1 MLDDVFA
8 RFGNAGTQGR
18 RQGILGQTRVEVA
31 KVRRRSEVA
40 VKSRDR
46 LFKVC
51 P

>member
-8 RFGNAGTQGR
+8 RLGDAGAQGR

-31 KVRRRSEVA
+31 KVRGRSEVA
-40 VKSRDR
+40 IKGRDR
-46 LFKVC
+46 LLKIC